1 MNRAKPRRKEI
12 KMDTITVW
20 KCKELYASFAAPRD
34 VYFRTKEEAKAYMEN
49 NLEAFD
55 LRKVTYKSE
64 KKINE
69 VLAELNKTE
78 GST

>member
-1 MNRAKPRRKEI
+1 MNMEP
-12 KMDTITVW
+12 ITVW

-34 VYFRTKEEAKAYMEN
+34 VYFRTKEDGQKYMKDNIEAY
-49 NLEAFD
+49 D

-69 VLAELNKTE
+69 VLAALDETE
-78 GST
+78 KQ

>member
-1 MNRAKPRRKEI
+1 MNMEP
-12 KMDTITVW
+12 ITVW

-78 GST
+78 GGT

>member
-1 MNRAKPRRKEI
+1 MTSLTRQKGN
-12 KMDTITVW
+12 KMEPITVW

-69 VLAELNKTE
+69 VLAELNEEK
-78 GST
+78 